1 MNLKRQS
8 QSTSYIP
15 SNDEVYGN
23 YQASKP
29 LNHKRRLSTIV
40 SNTPQKQIQSQVNL
54 KYQSIQNSPE
64 RAKIN

>member
-15 SNDEVYGN
+15 TNDEVYGN

-29 LNHKRRLSTIV
+29 LNHTRRLSTIV
-40 SNTPQKQIQSQVNL
+40 NNSAPQQQLQSQVNL
-54 KYQSIQNSPE
+54 KSQSI
-64 RAKIN
+64 